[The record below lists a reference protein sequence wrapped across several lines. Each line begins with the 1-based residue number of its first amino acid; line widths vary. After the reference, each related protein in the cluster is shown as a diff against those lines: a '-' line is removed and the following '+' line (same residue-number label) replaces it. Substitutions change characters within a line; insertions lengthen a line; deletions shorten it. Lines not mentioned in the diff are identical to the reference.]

1 MVQPHTMHV
10 GAPPYI
16 DQALSLGA
24 SPAGKGNIGYS
35 DASVQ
40 N

>member
-1 MVQPHTMHV
+1 MVQPHLVPV
-10 GAPPYI
+10 GASPYI
-16 DQALSLGA
+16 DQALSLRP

>member
-1 MVQPHTMHV
+1 MVRLPALHV
-10 GAPPYI
+10 GASPYI
-16 DQALSLGA
+16 DQALSLGP
-24 SPAGKGNIGYS
+24 SPAGKDNIGYS